1 MRMKWTV
8 LCCGTSVL
16 LCTGFLCVQTS
27 TQTDAIRE
35 EFASNDQSHAEAAS
49 FPCCIYDPNPSHIW
63 NRLHASLLVR
73 EDLHGADHDTDS
85 LDPLFWSTTKYLLAA
100 PSHQRALGVLDE
112 FLQTHAENLIHD
124 PVKHVILQRD
134 LWAVFDWSVQRQRP
148 QGEPAYERE
157 KRELQ
162 IRLAE
167 VLRRLALTREQ
178 MESLPDNYA
187 QAVASG
193 EFPKEYDPAHRDRA
207 LLPPDLFE
215 QRGPWVAILNGG
227 YAEPVATAHVSAF
240 SGRSRFLVFVRLPE
254 GRKATLSYF
263 QTLWNFPQPGVPC
276 RVVAPDQ
283 TVENPDLPQFPVGTQ
298 VALVRQM
305 MLFDSQGNLV
315 PAPITESVQIR
326 VYRLIPA
333 RHRDIH
339 EEQDFYE
346 IRFSRPLLFANKAG
360 GLRAIGPHE
369 KEFPIF
375 LAHGPDEFATSPD
388 QYMPLERYPSILE
401 QCASCHSQPGIKSL
415 NSRCKLLKPNLL
427 QHDSP
432 SAYPARWW
440 ENDGT
445 AYWKQNRYNWGL
457 LNGYWNASNG
467 PQR

>member
-1 MRMKWTV
+1 MKWMV
-8 LCCGTSVL
+8 LCGGTSLL

-27 TQTDAIRE
+27 TQTNAIRE
-35 EFASNDQSHAEAAS
+35 EFTSKDQSHAEGAS
-49 FPCCIYDPNPSHIW
+49 FPCSIYDPNPSHIW
-63 NRLHASLLVR
+63 NRLHASLLIR
-73 EDLHGADHDTDS
+73 EDLPGANHDTDS

-100 PSHQRALGVLDE
+100 PSHQRVLGVLDE

-134 LWAVFDWSVQRQRP
+134 LWAVFDWSVQRQGP

-167 VLRRLALTREQ
+167 VLRRLALTPEQ
-178 MESLPDNYA
+178 IESLPDNYA
-187 QAVASG
+187 QAVASE
-193 EFPKEYDPAHRDRA
+193 EFPKEYDPAHGDRA
-207 LLPPDLFE
+207 FLPQDLFN
-215 QRGPWVAILNGG
+215 QDGPWVAILSGG
-227 YAEPVATAHVSAF
+227 FPEPVAAAHVFAF
-240 SGRSRFLVFVRLPE
+240 SGRSRFLVFVRLP
-254 GRKATLSYF
+254 GGHKATLNYF
-263 QTLWNFPQPGVPC
+263 QTLWNFPQPWVP
-276 RVVAPDQ
+276 RRDGAPDQ

-333 RHRDIH
+333 RHRDIL

-375 LAHGPDEFATSPD
+375 QAHGPDEFAASPD
-388 QYMPLERYPSILE
+388 QYTALERYPRILE
-401 QCASCHSQPGIKSL
+401 QCASCHSKPGINSL
-415 NSRCKLLKPNLL
+415 NSRRKLLKPNFLP
-427 QHDSP
+427 HDSP

-445 AYWKQNRYNWGL
+445 AYWKQNRYDWGL
-457 LNGYWNASNG
+457 LNGYWHASSG
-467 PQR
+467 PQH

>member
-1 MRMKWTV
+1 MKWTV
-8 LCCGTSVL
+8 LCCGTSL
-16 LCTGFLCVQTS
+16 MLCTGFLCVQTS
-27 TQTDAIRE
+27 TQTDAITE
-35 EFASNDQSHAEAAS
+35 EFTSKDQPRAAAS
-49 FPCCIYDPNPSHIW
+49 LPCCVYDSNPSHIW
-63 NRLHASLLVR
+63 NRLHATLLIR
-73 EDLHGADHDTDS
+73 EDLAGANHVTDS
-85 LDPLFWSTTKYLLAA
+85 LDPLFWSTTQYLLAA
-100 PSHQRALGVLDE
+100 PSHQRALSVLDE

-124 PVKHVILQRD
+124 PVKQAIMQRD
-134 LWAVFDWSVQRQRP
+134 VWAVFDWSVERQGPQR
-148 QGEPAYERE
+148 EPGYEWE

-167 VLRRLALTREQ
+167 VLRRLALTPEQ
-178 MESLPDNYA
+178 IESLPDNYA

-207 LLPPDLFE
+207 FLPQDLFE
-215 QRGPWVAILNGG
+215 QHGPWVAILNGG
-227 YAEPVATAHVSAF
+227 YSEPVATAHVFAF
-240 SGRSRFLVFVRLPE
+240 SGRSRFLVFVRLPG
-254 GRKATLSYF
+254 GRKATLSYL
-263 QTLWNFPQPGVPC
+263 QTLWNFPQPWVQRRDG
-276 RVVAPDQ
+276 APDQ

-360 GLRAIGPHE
+360 GLRAIGPDE

-375 LAHGPDEFATSPD
+375 QAHGPDEFAASTD
-388 QYMPLERYPSILE
+388 QYTPLEKYPRILE
-401 QCASCHSQPGIKSL
+401 QCTSCHSHPGINSL
-415 NSRCKLLKPNLL
+415 NTRRKLLKPNFL
-427 QHDSP
+427 QLDSP

-445 AYWKQNRYNWGL
+445 AYWKQNRYDWGL
-457 LNGYWNASNG
+457 LNGYWNASRG
-467 PQR
+467 PQH